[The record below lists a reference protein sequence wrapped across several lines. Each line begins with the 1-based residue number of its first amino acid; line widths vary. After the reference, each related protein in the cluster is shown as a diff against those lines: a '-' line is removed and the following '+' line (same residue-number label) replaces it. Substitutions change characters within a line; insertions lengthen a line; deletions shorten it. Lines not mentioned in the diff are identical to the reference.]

1 MAEVVLC
8 ELSLDVNPG
17 VAGGNPR
24 SAAQVGLQ
32 CSAQC
37 SAQCSGTELPKDTK
51 PATIWINGCKTEE
64 ELVHF

>member
-24 SAAQVGLQ
+24 SAAQGGL
-32 CSAQC
+32 QC